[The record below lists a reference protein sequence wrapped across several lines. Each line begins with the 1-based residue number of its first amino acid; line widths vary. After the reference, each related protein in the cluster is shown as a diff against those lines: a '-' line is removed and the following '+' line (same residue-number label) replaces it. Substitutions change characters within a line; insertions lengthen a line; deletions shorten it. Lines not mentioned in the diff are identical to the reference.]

1 MCGILAALGLQ
12 GDARENRVKLL
23 RASKQQRSRGPD
35 ATSVYAS
42 PDGSAMIAFERLN
55 IVDVT
60 EAGRCGGT
68 RSFNP
73 RSFLRQITPCT
84 DMLILVFHIHH
95 WRPSSPP
102 PSRFPP

>member
-12 GDARENRVKLL
+12 GDARENRVKVL
-23 RASKQQRSRGPD
+23 RASKKQRSRGPD

-68 RSFNP
+68 EACDP
-73 RSFLRQITPCT
+73 RSRFVQNHVLRKDNMSYT
-84 DMLILVFHIHH
+84 MN
-95 WRPSSPP
+95 
-102 PSRFPP
+102 